1 MKVKAYFTRTAVFIK
16 EIELPDDT
24 DLDTA
29 EMWPTSELVW
39 AELDRRGLSVDGEP
53 ENGYLDD
60 AEIDHVELAETPG
73 RHPHVHPSPTCAG
86 GPFCHNLTD
95 EEVARILE
103 ELSTQDGEEV

>member
-1 MKVKAYFTRTAVFIK
+1 MKVEAYFTRTVTYIR
-16 EIELPDDT
+16 EIELPDGT
-24 DLDTA
+24 DLDQA
-29 EMWPTSELVW
+29 GIYPTSHLIW
-39 AELDRRGLSVDGEP
+39 DELDRTGQVIKGMP
-53 ENGYLDD
+53 EDYLDD
-60 AEIDHVELAETPG
+60 AEIDHVELAKTPG